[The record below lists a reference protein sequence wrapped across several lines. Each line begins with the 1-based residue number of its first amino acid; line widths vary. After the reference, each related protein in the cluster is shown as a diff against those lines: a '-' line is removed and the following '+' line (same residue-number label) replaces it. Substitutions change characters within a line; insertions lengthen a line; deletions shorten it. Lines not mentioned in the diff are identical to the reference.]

1 MFIKS
6 LRICNTVTG
15 AIMRETSFHK
25 GVNLIVDTESSSRH
39 NKVGKTT
46 FLKLI
51 DVLMGAKNKK
61 GIYKDHETNTETTA
75 LRDLINEKR
84 IAVKMTLVENLESP
98 HGKTVELKVDL
109 FPKGHYYINNER
121 LTITEYQ
128 KKLNNF
134 LFGISNNTP
143 TFRQLIN
150 SFVRISLRGDNSTFL
165 RNLTRADFATY
176 RCVYNFLFNISD
188 PLLDKKLSQL
198 NTELNHARESLRE
211 YKRVNTID
219 DIEQQRQI
227 LSALK
232 SEYAR
237 TKVQTDIILNPN
249 EYQNNKDKIA
259 SVRTEYT
266 KLTDQLS
273 EVNYRIEQIQSALKD
288 AQTEKNRQ
296 ADLNLSRRF
305 FDEVC
310 SKIPDIN
317 KTFEDMVR
325 FNNKLCDNKISYF
338 NVIKINLSKEKT
350 LIEAKRQTLLTKNK
364 RYLSLIDKE
373 NIDEYEQLSDNLMQ
387 LRQRIG
393 KCEEIIDTL
402 VRYENNL
409 TSLQENIESYSTGGS
424 ERKNG
429 NEIYQIRMD
438 SFNKYFT
445 PLAQKINEENPILV
459 YSPDTHK
466 FPVSFSALSG
476 SSTGTRKSLIAAY
489 DLAYQQF
496 AIANQIQSP
505 HFIVHDV
512 VENVEGDDLRTIINI
527 ANGIDA
533 QYIVAVLKEKL
544 DSSHISKAEQEKL
557 TILQLSED
565 DKLFEGK
572 TVNDRENS
580 KGNILSLPFEF

>member
-1 MFIKS
+1 M
-6 LRICNTVTG
+6 L
-15 AIMRETSFHK
+15 
-25 GVNLIVDTESSSRH
+25 
-39 NKVGKTT
+39 
-46 FLKLI
+46 LKLI
-51 DVLMGAKNKK
+51 
-61 GIYKDHETNTETTA
+61 
-75 LRDLINEKR
+75 
-84 IAVKMTLVENLESP
+84 S
-98 HGKTVELKVDL
+98 
-109 FPKGHYYINNER
+109 
-121 LTITEYQ
+121 Q
-128 KKLNNF
+128 KK
-134 LFGISNNTP
+134 
-143 TFRQLIN
+143 
-150 SFVRISLRGDNSTFL
+150 
-165 RNLTRADFATY
+165 
-176 RCVYNFLFNISD
+176 
-188 PLLDKKLSQL
+188 
-198 NTELNHARESLRE
+198 
-211 YKRVNTID
+211 
-219 DIEQQRQI
+219 
-227 LSALK
+227 
-232 SEYAR
+232 
-237 TKVQTDIILNPN
+237 
-249 EYQNNKDKIA
+249 
-259 SVRTEYT
+259 
-266 KLTDQLS
+266 
-273 EVNYRIEQIQSALKD
+273 
-288 AQTEKNRQ
+288 
-296 ADLNLSRRF
+296 
-305 FDEVC
+305 
-310 SKIPDIN
+310 
-317 KTFEDMVR
+317 
-325 FNNKLCDNKISYF
+325 
-338 NVIKINLSKEKT
+338 KT

>member
-1 MFIKS
+1 M
-6 LRICNTVTG
+6 
-15 AIMRETSFHK
+15 
-25 GVNLIVDTESSSRH
+25 
-39 NKVGKTT
+39 
-46 FLKLI
+46 
-51 DVLMGAKNKK
+51 
-61 GIYKDHETNTETTA
+61 
-75 LRDLINEKR
+75 
-84 IAVKMTLVENLESP
+84 
-98 HGKTVELKVDL
+98 
-109 FPKGHYYINNER
+109 
-121 LTITEYQ
+121 
-128 KKLNNF
+128 
-134 LFGISNNTP
+134 
-143 TFRQLIN
+143 
-150 SFVRISLRGDNSTFL
+150 RISLRGDNSTFL

-237 TKVQTDIILNPN
+237 TKVQTDNILNPN

-505 HFIVHDV
+505 YFIVHDV

>member
-1 MFIKS
+1 MPEF
-6 LRICNTVTG
+6 LR
-15 AIMRETSFHK
+15 
-25 GVNLIVDTESSSRH
+25 
-39 NKVGKTT
+39 
-46 FLKLI
+46 
-51 DVLMGAKNKK
+51 
-61 GIYKDHETNTETTA
+61 
-75 LRDLINEKR
+75 
-84 IAVKMTLVENLESP
+84 TLVFARP
-98 HGKTVELKVDL
+98 
-109 FPKGHYYINNER
+109 
-121 LTITEYQ
+121 
-128 KKLNNF
+128 
-134 LFGISNNTP
+134 
-143 TFRQLIN
+143 
-150 SFVRISLRGDNSTFL
+150 RGDDQFADCTFSPSLDMSMNQDSESGKAGQARPDDVASTH
-165 RNLTRADFATY
+165 RNKT
-176 RCVYNFLFNISD
+176 
-188 PLLDKKLSQL
+188 
-198 NTELNHARESLRE
+198 H
-211 YKRVNTID
+211 
-219 DIEQQRQI
+219 I
-227 LSALK
+227 LSF
-232 SEYAR
+232 
-237 TKVQTDIILNPN
+237 NPN
-249 EYQNNKDKIA
+249 D
-259 SVRTEYT
+259 
-266 KLTDQLS
+266 
-273 EVNYRIEQIQSALKD
+273 
-288 AQTEKNRQ
+288 
-296 ADLNLSRRF
+296 
-305 FDEVC
+305 
-310 SKIPDIN
+310 
-317 KTFEDMVR
+317 
-325 FNNKLCDNKISYF
+325 
-338 NVIKINLSKEKT
+338 IKINLSKEKT

>member
-1 MFIKS
+1 MLNSTQSATGNGNIQINGNHDTVNYSQTINCYSSADMRPHRLTHSYIHELLDIVNSSFSSDNNEYSLQNPVQIHEKLRFNNAPRYKLYIDNHVENYIRVDEVMKNYSNSESIVMALHDMFID
-6 LRICNTVTG
+6 V
-15 AIMRETSFHK
+15 A
-25 GVNLIVDTESSSRH
+25 NLDE
-39 NKVGKTT
+39 
-46 FLKLI
+46 
-51 DVLMGAKNKK
+51 
-61 GIYKDHETNTETTA
+61 
-75 LRDLINEKR
+75 
-84 IAVKMTLVENLESP
+84 
-98 HGKTVELKVDL
+98 
-109 FPKGHYYINNER
+109 KGH
-121 LTITEYQ
+121 
-128 KKLNNF
+128 
-134 LFGISNNTP
+134 P
-143 TFRQLIN
+143 C
-150 SFVRISLRGDNSTFL
+150 VGDG
-165 RNLTRADFATY
+165 D
-176 RCVYNFLFNISD
+176 
-188 PLLDKKLSQL
+188 SQL
-198 NTELNHARESLRE
+198 NR
-211 YKRVNTID
+211 I
-219 DIEQQRQI
+219 
-227 LSALK
+227 
-232 SEYAR
+232 
-237 TKVQTDIILNPN
+237 
-249 EYQNNKDKIA
+249 KD
-259 SVRTEYT
+259 Y
-266 KLTDQLS
+266 
-273 EVNYRIEQIQSALKD
+273 
-288 AQTEKNRQ
+288 
-296 ADLNLSRRF
+296 
-305 FDEVC
+305 
-310 SKIPDIN
+310 
-317 KTFEDMVR
+317 
-325 FNNKLCDNKISYF
+325 
-338 NVIKINLSKEKT
+338 INLSKEKT